1 MTADLKN
8 KNNKNSKSTSCL
20 CVGWNQIVPSNLEYC
35 FLHANDIEFVG
46 KTIAKDTQNNNSASK
61 YDMLING
68 GKSSNLLGFN
78 WINTY

>member
-1 MTADLKN
+1 MCGM
-8 KNNKNSKSTSCL
+8 KSNCSEQFGIL
-20 CVGWNQIVPSNLEYC
+20 L
-35 FLHANDIEFVG
+35 LHANDIEFVG

-78 WINTY
+78 